1 MQNNYSSVKDNLLA
15 AAAAL
20 THQEILSSGSIPT
33 YQTQS
38 SATGEDELHD
48 NQLYL
53 SNHLKIGTVS
63 SSSLNGTGRVKATF
77 LNLNQNSQY
86 LQSTPSL
93 NSLKQHTGRQ

>member
-48 NQLYL
+48 N
-53 SNHLKIGTVS
+53 
-63 SSSLNGTGRVKATF
+63 
-77 LNLNQNSQY
+77 
-86 LQSTPSL
+86 
-93 NSLKQHTGRQ
+93 